1 MVLLLRCYWL
11 PTSHQFFGRGGRET
25 AVSRASA
32 PLRRGNLGV
41 SVVGVPK
48 KRREGNATP
57 WPHVLTCGHP
67 LVGSCKCSPLFQ
79 SVGNPAALPAGADEF
94 PLKNVFFGESAML
107 FAAVLTAA
115 LLAPAE
121 SDQFSNGSW
130 NETLK
135 QAATAKKLIYV
146 DFYTDW

>member
-1 MVLLLRCYWL
+1 
-11 PTSHQFFGRGGRET
+11 
-25 AVSRASA
+25 
-32 PLRRGNLGV
+32 
-41 SVVGVPK
+41 
-48 KRREGNATP
+48 
-57 WPHVLTCGHP
+57 
-67 LVGSCKCSPLFQ
+67 
-79 SVGNPAALPAGADEF
+79 
-94 PLKNVFFGESAML
+94 ML